1 MQGLSG
7 EEADRRSSVLEAMRD
22 VAVIEAMLNSSDNK
36 GTPSVVELVL
46 A

>member
-1 MQGLSG
+1 MQGGSV
-7 EEADRRSSVLEAMRD
+7 EDADKRSSVLEAMRD

-36 GTPSVVELVL
+36 GNPCVVEVGL